1 MTISTRSPIKTT
13 ERRRHSASP
22 TMKDIAAHANVSIGT
37 VSRVLNRH
45 QDVDKEL
52 RTRVEA
58 AVRKLGYRLSSRTS
72 SVVRTKSRII
82 GLIQC
87 NDSGL
92 NSAQSLLLL
101 GVEEYCASAGYC
113 LLFARHHFPSDV
125 QPEALQMPSVIETPG
140 LADCLIVAG
149 SISANIL
156 AALNSHDFNHVLLA
170 NHLMDDG
177 EQPISSN
184 YVRYDDE
191 NGCYQATR
199 YLAQLGHTQIWYV
212 GDASRA
218 WHRHRYKGYG
228 RAMAELGLEPHVH
241 TIALSD
247 DEYENGQA
255 AISYILDQH
264 WPVTAILAA
273 SDELAY
279 GAREGLRQH
288 RREVPKDVSLI
299 GFEQQIGHARGS
311 NLTSVCVDTVEVGR
325 QLAKLAVAQIE
336 SREQSQRGVTVP
348 TVFVKRST
356 CRPLRQEEHMLL

>member
-1 MTISTRSPIKTT
+1 
-13 ERRRHSASP
+13 
-22 TMKDIAAHANVSIGT
+22 MKDIAAHANVSIGT

-45 QDVDKEL
+45 QDVDREL
-52 RTRVEA
+52 RLRVEA
-58 AVRKLGYRLSSRTS
+58 AVRKLGYRLNSRTR
-72 SVVRTKSRII
+72 SVVHTRSRIL

-87 NDSGL
+87 NDTGL

-113 LLFARHHFPSDV
+113 LLFARHRFPSDV
-125 QPEALQMPSVIETPG
+125 PPEVLQMPGVIETPG

-149 SISANIL
+149 NISANIL
-156 AALNSHDFNHVLLA
+156 SALNSHEFNYVLLS
-170 NHLMDDG
+170 NHLMDDSA
-177 EQPISSN
+177 EDAASS

-191 NGCYQATR
+191 SGCYQATR
-199 YLAQLGHTQIWYV
+199 YLAQLGHTHIWYI
-212 GDASRA
+212 GDASRP
-218 WHRHRYKGYG
+218 WHRNRYKGYG
-228 RAMAELGLEPHVH
+228 RAMAELALEPHVH

-247 DEYENGQA
+247 DEYENGHA
-255 AISYILDQH
+255 AISYILEQR

-288 RREVPKDVSLI
+288 RRDVPKDVSLI

-311 NLTSVCVDTVEVGR
+311 NLTSVCVDMVEVGR

-336 SREQSQRGVTVP
+336 SRLQSQRAITVP
-348 TVFVKRST
+348 TVFIKRST